1 MEDSMFHSTTGKSF
15 LTAFILFVPLLLSQ
29 ALQAQTVTGTV
40 YDAGSGDPLPD
51 AAIYQHETT
60 RGVISGEDGSF
71 EIQLLEN
78 EGETLV
84 VTFLGYETQ
93 LIELDG
99 IYQNLEI
106 FLNRATYIGSDVFV
120 SATRVDETTPVTYTN
135 INREDIEGRNL
146 GQD

>member
-1 MEDSMFHSTTGKSF
+1 MEDTMFHSTLRKSF
-15 LTAFILFVPLLLSQ
+15 LTASVLLLSLLFAQ
-29 ALQAQTVTGTV
+29 ALQAQNVTGTV
-40 YDAGSGDPLPD
+40 YDAVSGDPLQD
-51 AAIYQHETT
+51 AAIYQHGTT

-78 EGETLV
+78 ERETLV

-93 LIELDG
+93 LVELDG
-99 IYQNLEI
+99 TYQNLEI